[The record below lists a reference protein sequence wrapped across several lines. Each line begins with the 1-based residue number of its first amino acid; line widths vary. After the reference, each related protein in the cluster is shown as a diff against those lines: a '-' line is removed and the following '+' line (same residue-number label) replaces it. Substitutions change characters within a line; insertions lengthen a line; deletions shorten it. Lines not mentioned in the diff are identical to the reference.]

1 MGKYATVFP
10 NGIRDEKD
18 LIQAIKENNVCPAM
32 YDNGQYKY
40 IDIYNKVINNL
51 DKKIYKIV

>member
-1 MGKYATVFP
+1 
-10 NGIRDEKD
+10 
-18 LIQAIKENNVCPAM
+18 
-32 YDNGQYKY
+32 QYKY

>member
-1 MGKYATVFP
+1 
-10 NGIRDEKD
+10 
-18 LIQAIKENNVCPAM
+18 M

-51 DKKIYKIV
+51 DKKYIKLYNTLQIYYYN

>member
-1 MGKYATVFP
+1 
-10 NGIRDEKD
+10 
-18 LIQAIKENNVCPAM
+18 M